1 MRAPPGNGGRTGVP
15 AEAAD
20 HWEAGP
26 QGCADLSLRP
36 PLRGEDKKRR
46 QVAGQAGGGGLGCRE
61 LWEESQAGQNAA
73 LRRGVGV
80 GRRGCE
86 LGVRKI

>member
-36 PLRGEDKKRR
+36 PLRGR
-46 QVAGQAGGGGLGCRE
+46 QEEETGGWPSWGGGLGCRE
-61 LWEESQAGQNAA
+61 LWERARQDRM
-73 LRRGVGV
+73 LHYVGV
-80 GRRGCE
+80 
-86 LGVRKI
+86 